1 MFVGSMAIYK
11 QVPFKFSFVMK
22 KRFIW
27 IENDH
32 PSTFFYF
39 LVINY
44 GFVANIEGLS
54 FKVHL
59 ILLEKRFEF

>member
-1 MFVGSMAIYK
+1 MTTL
-11 QVPFKFSFVMK
+11 
-22 KRFIW
+22 
-27 IENDH
+27 EH
-32 PSTFFYF
+32 FFYF